1 MLLAR
6 VGMFHGIAGGIQ
18 ASKTLLSLESDTMIV
33 DSTPSSEIKTTAP
46 DLAPL
51 RRYLCCEWDRPRR
64 LLSAGAATLAFASC
78 IGLTGCQFDSF
89 MDPSVTGR
97 FEDTAIR
104 IPILD
109 RIAAI
114 ETDQDDTVQATEI
127 QPSDLIAEPVIYK
140 VGPSDTLTIDIFEFI
155 SPGTPYVIQ
164 RRVDERGYITVP
176 QLGSVYV
183 AELTEAEIRNKL
195 VDLLDPEFVRD
206 PVVSVVSET
215 QRQATY
221 NVIAG
226 LGSSNTFFIP
236 EPNFRLL
243 DAIATAGGIPDTV
256 RKIRIVRQVPL
267 KREVEMG
274 HGSPERDGNQTDEHP
289 AIDIPTP
296 PPSGKGD
303 NILDLIDDAIDGD
316 KNKDKPGVLGMDR
329 GAGAKQ
335 QTVRANHQ
343 PADQPPA
350 IDVPAPSG
358 EMAEGDWAY
367 LGGHWV
373 QIAKSAQ
380 SRALAVKQET
390 QDEKQ
395 EFDQLV
401 TQRVIEVPV
410 EPLMDGLASYNL
422 VIRPNDIIM
431 IPSPRTGL
439 VHFDGQIARGGT
451 LAIPTNGR
459 LTLKR
464 GIAAAGG
471 LGPLAVPEHVEIHR
485 ILNDNLE
492 AIAMLNL
499 RAIMD
504 GAEPDVYLKPDDL
517 IVVGTSW
524 WAAPLAVLRNG
535 FRTSYGFGFLLDRNF
550 GNDVF
555 GAPPTNRFG
564 Q

>member
-1 MLLAR
+1 MFLTR
-6 VGMFHGIAGGIQ
+6 VGMIHSVAGEAR
-18 ASKTLLSLESDTMIV
+18 ASPTLPSLESNTMIV
-33 DSTPSSEIKTTAP
+33 ESTHSETSTART

-51 RRYLCCEWDRPRR
+51 CRHLRREWDHPRR
-64 LLSAGAATLAFASC
+64 LLSACVAMLATGSC
-78 IGLTGCQFDSF
+78 VSLTGCRFDSF

-114 ETDQDDTVQATEI
+114 ETDQEDTMQATEI

-140 VGPSDTLTIDIFEFI
+140 VGPGDTLTIDIFEFI
-155 SPGTPYVIQ
+155 SPGQPYVIQ

-176 QLGSVYV
+176 QLGSVNV

-221 NVIAG
+221 NVIG
-226 LGSSNTFFIP
+226 GVGTSNTFFIP

-243 DAIATAGGIPDTV
+243 DAIATSGGIPDTV

-267 KREVEMG
+267 KREVELG
-274 HGSPERDGNQTDEHP
+274 HGSPERSEGPTDQPP

-296 PPSGKGD
+296 PPAGKDD

-316 KNKDKPGVLGMDR
+316 KSQDKPGVLGLDGDANTR
-329 GAGAKQ
+329 Q
-335 QTVRANHQ
+335 QIRRLDHQ
-343 PADQPPA
+343 PTDEPPA

-358 EMAEGDWAY
+358 ELADGDWAY
-367 LGGHWV
+367 LGGQWV
-373 QIAKSAQ
+373 QIAKSPE
-380 SRALAVKQET
+380 SRALAAKQET
-390 QDEKQ
+390 QDETQ

-401 TQRVIEVPV
+401 TQRVIEIPV

-422 VIRPNDIIM
+422 VVRPNDIIM
-431 IPSPRTGL
+431 IPTPRAGL
-439 VHFDGQIARGGT
+439 VHFDGQINRGGT
-451 LAIPTNGR
+451 LTIPTNGR

-471 LGPLAVPEHVEIHR
+471 LGPLAVPENVEIHR

-492 AIAMLNL
+492 AIVMLNL

-517 IVVGTSW
+517 IVVGTTW

-550 GNDVF
+550 GSDVF

-564 Q
+564 QQ

>member
-1 MLLAR
+1 
-6 VGMFHGIAGGIQ
+6 
-18 ASKTLLSLESDTMIV
+18 MIP
-33 DSTPSSEIKTTAP
+33 DSTHSETTMTRS

-51 RRYLCCEWDRPRR
+51 RRHLRQEWDRPRR
-64 LLSAGAATLAFASC
+64 LLSTCAATVAIASC
-78 IGLTGCQFDSF
+78 IGSTGCQFDSF

-114 ETDQDDTVQATEI
+114 ETDQEDTIQATEI

-155 SPGTPYVIQ
+155 SPGQPYVIQ

-176 QLGSVYV
+176 QLGPVYV

-226 LGSSNTFFIP
+226 VGTSNTFFIP

-243 DAIATAGGIPDTV
+243 DAIATSGGIPDTV

-267 KREVEMG
+267 KREVELG
-274 HGSPERDGNQTDEHP
+274 HGSPERSEDQTDHEP
-289 AIDIPTP
+289 AIDVPNS
-296 PPSGKGD
+296 PPSGGD
-303 NILDLIDDAIDGD
+303 ENILDLIDDAVDG
-316 KNKDKPGVLGMDR
+316 NKGKPAVMGTDR
-329 GAGAKQ
+329 DSGSKQ
-335 QTVRANHQ
+335 QTNRPHQ
-343 PADQPPA
+343 PSADQPPA
-350 IDVPAPSG
+350 IDIPAPSG

-380 SRALAVKQET
+380 SKAMAVKQET
-390 QDEKQ
+390 QDEAK

-431 IPSPRTGL
+431 IPTPRTGL
-439 VHFDGQIARGGT
+439 VHLDGEIARGGT

-464 GIAAAGG
+464 AIAASGG
-471 LGPLAVPEHVEIHR
+471 LGPLAIPERVEIHR

-492 AIAMLNL
+492 AIVMLNY
-499 RAIMD
+499 RAIKE

-517 IVVGTSW
+517 IVIGTTW
-524 WAAPLAVLRNG
+524 YAAPLAVLRNG

-550 GNDVF
+550 GSDVF

-564 Q
+564 QQ

>member
-1 MLLAR
+1 MILAR
-6 VGMFHGIAGGIQ
+6 VGTIHRIAGETR
-18 ASKTLLSLESDTMIV
+18 AFKTLLSLESDTMIV
-33 DSTPSSEIKTTAP
+33 DSTPSSEIHTARP
-46 DLAPL
+46 SLAPL
-51 RRYLCCEWDRPRR
+51 RRSLRREWDRPRR
-64 LLSAGAATLAFASC
+64 LLSVGAVAVAFASC
-78 IGLTGCQFDSF
+78 LGLTGCQFDSF

-97 FEDTAIR
+97 FDDTAIR
-104 IPILD
+104 VPILD

-114 ETDQDDTVQATEI
+114 ETDQEDTVQATEI

-140 VGPSDTLTIDIFEFI
+140 VGPSDTLMIDIFEFI

-195 VDLLDPEFVRD
+195 ADLLDPEFVRD

-226 LGSSNTFFIP
+226 VGASNTFFIP

-274 HGSPERDGNQTDEHP
+274 HGSPERDDAP
-289 AIDIPTP
+289 ADQRPVIDVPAP
-296 PPSGKGD
+296 QPSGGSD

-316 KNKDKPGVLGMDR
+316 KRQDKPGVLGLDGDANTR
-329 GAGAKQ
+329 R
-335 QTVRANHQ
+335 QTRRLNHQ
-343 PADQPPA
+343 PTNQPPA
-350 IDVPAPSG
+350 IEMPAPSG
-358 EMAEGDWAY
+358 GMADGDWAY

-373 QIAKSAQ
+373 QIAKSPE
-380 SRALAVKQET
+380 SKALAAKQET

-401 TQRVIEVPV
+401 TQRVIEIPV

-431 IPSPRTGL
+431 IPSPRAGL
-439 VHFDGQIARGGT
+439 VHFDGQINRGGT